1 LIDEFTKDLT
11 AAAAELKDI
20 EAKIADANRQINL
33 LTATDI
39 DGTTQKGKRD
49 LVKLDKF
56 NLDLNSYSLK
66 LISA

>member
-1 LIDEFTKDLT
+1 LIDEFTKDLNT
-11 AAAAELKDI
+11 AAAELKDI
-20 EAKIADANRQINL
+20 EGKIADANRQINL